1 MDDVFE
7 KPKVKEDELEKD
19 EFEEAIEDL
28 ELDS

>member
-7 KPKVKEDELEKD
+7 KPEKIKEDED